1 MSADGSQPLT
11 LEKHERFAKLVALG
25 LARSV
30 AYEKVGYKPDE
41 SHCSR
46 LAKNGRVRARI
57 DFLQRKAAEK
67 TQVTLESMIEDAL
80 RIRDLAVAMGQM
92 GPAVGAMKE
101 LGILCGFRVEKR
113 EQTLKTSPDELSDAE
128 LRAIAA
134 LGREQLQLEHKPADG
149 VADLPSA
156 KLSS

>member
-1 MSADGSQPLT
+1 MSAPGSQPLT
-11 LEKHERFAKLVALG
+11 LEKHERFAQLVALG

-30 AYEKVGYKPDE
+30 AYEKVGYKPNDG
-41 SHCSR
+41 HAAR
-46 LAKNGRVRARI
+46 LAGNGRVRARI
-57 DFLQRKAAEK
+57 DFLKAKAAAK
-67 TQVTLESMIEDAL
+67 TVVTLESMIEDAI
-80 RIRDLAVAMGQM
+80 RIRDLAVELGQL

-149 VADLPSA
+149 VADQPSA